1 MIPLSLPLLA
11 LAAIVGPGLS
21 GRRGEKASSRR
32 IPVAAWFD
40 PATGAIVNDAIA
52 RLARHS
58 VVLLGEA
65 HDDAEHHRWQLHTI
79 AGLHALR
86 PDLAL
91 GFEMFPRR
99 VQPVLARW
107 TSGALTEAAF
117 LAEVEWQR
125 VWGMDPALYLPLFHF
140 ARAHRLPMIALN
152 IERDS
157 QKRFA
162 ADPVVPLSER
172 EGVGDPAPAT
182 AAYRARLLPW
192 FQQGPMGGP
201 DMDADSPRFA
211 RFVRAQQFWDRAMA
225 EAIVARRD
233 GRLVV
238 GIMGSGHVEYR
249 DGVAFQLAALGV
261 RDVATALPWPA
272 DAEVPTDDPA
282 IADLLFG
289 VTANGSNPAPAP
301 ADASA

>member
-1 MIPLSLPLLA
+1 ML
-11 LAAIVGPGLS
+11 
-21 GRRGEKASSRR
+21 
-32 IPVAAWFD
+32 D
-40 PATGAIVNDAIA
+40 
-52 RLARHS
+52 
-58 VVLLGEA
+58 
-65 HDDAEHHRWQLHTI
+65 
-79 AGLHALR
+79 
-86 PDLAL
+86 
-91 GFEMFPRR
+91 
-99 VQPVLARW
+99 RW
-107 TSGALTEAAF
+107 TNGELSEAAF
-117 LAEVEWQR
+117 LTQVEWER
-125 VWGMDPALYLPLFHF
+125 VWGIDPALYLPLFHF
-140 ARAHRLPMIALN
+140 ARTHRLPMIALN

-162 ADPVVPLSER
+162 ADPAVPLAER

-192 FQQGPMGGP
+192 FRQGPMGGP
-201 DMDADSPRFA
+201 DLDAGSPRFA

-225 EAIVARRD
+225 EAIAARRD

-261 RDVATALPWPA
+261 KDVATALPWPA

-289 VTANGSNPAPAP
+289 VTANGSNAAPAVSDAP
-301 ADASA
+301 ADR

>member
-1 MIPLSLPLLA
+1 MISPLRIPL
-11 LAAIVGPGLS
+11 
-21 GRRGEKASSRR
+21 
-32 IPVAAWFD
+32 AAWFD
-40 PATGAIVNDAIA
+40 PAAGTIVNDAYA
-52 RLARHS
+52 RLARHA
-58 VVLLGEA
+58 VALLGET
-65 HDDAEHHRWQLHTI
+65 HDNAEHHRWQLHTI
-79 AGLHALR
+79 AGLHALC
-86 PDLAL
+86 PNMAL

-99 VQPVLARW
+99 VQPVLDRW
-107 TSGALTEAAF
+107 SNGELSETAF
-117 LAEVEWQR
+117 LMQVEWQR

-140 ARAHRLPMIALN
+140 ARTHRLPMLALN

-157 QKRFA
+157 QKRYA
-162 ADPVVPLSER
+162 TDPAVPLTER

-201 DMDADSPRFA
+201 DLDASSPHFA

-225 EAIVARRD
+225 EAIAAGRD

-238 GIMGSGHVEYR
+238 GIMGSSHVAYC
-249 DGVAFQLAALGV
+249 DGVAFQLAALGIS
-261 RDVATALPWPA
+261 DVATALPWPT

-289 VTANGSNPAPAP
+289 VAADGSDVAPA
-301 ADASA
+301 SR

>member
-1 MIPLSLPLLA
+1 MVRSARVPL
-11 LAAIVGPGLS
+11 
-21 GRRGEKASSRR
+21 
-32 IPVAAWFD
+32 AAWFD

-52 RLARHS
+52 RLARHA
-58 VVLLGEA
+58 VVLLGET
-65 HDDAEHHRWQLHTI
+65 HDNAEHHRWQLHTI

-99 VQPVLARW
+99 VQPVLERW
-107 TSGALTEAAF
+107 TNGELSEAAF
-117 LAEVEWQR
+117 LTQVEWQR
-125 VWGMDPALYLPLFHF
+125 VWGFDPALYLPLFHF
-140 ARAHRLPMIALN
+140 ARTHRLPMIALN

-162 ADPVVPLSER
+162 ADPSAPLAER
-172 EGVGDPAPAT
+172 EGVGDPVPAT

-201 DMDADSPRFA
+201 DLDANSPRFA

-225 EAIVARRD
+225 EAIVARGD

-238 GIMGSGHVEYR
+238 GIMGRGHVEYR

-261 RDVATALPWPA
+261 KDVATALPWPA
-272 DAEVPTDDPA
+272 DAEVPSDNPA

-289 VTANGSNPAPAP
+289 V
-301 ADASA
+301 